1 MTRFLVMNAQKIPCP
16 LLRPH
21 IYEGF
26 DELEHAKEGIVG
38 IPTKVLRN
46 WLNETNVDTSVIH
59 VDVLQRLHDEG
70 QEPSSVVEIV
80 HDVANAHDHD

>member
-1 MTRFLVMNAQKIPCP
+1 MLFLVTKFLNDMFFLVMNAQKFPCP
-16 LLRPH
+16 LLHPQ

-38 IPTKVLRN
+38 IPTKVLSN

-59 VDVLQRLHDEG
+59 VDVL
-70 QEPSSVVEIV
+70 
-80 HDVANAHDHD
+80 

>member
-1 MTRFLVMNAQKIPCP
+1 MNAQKFPCP
-16 LLRPH
+16 LLHPQ

-38 IPTKVLRN
+38 IPTKVLSN

-59 VDVLQRLHDEG
+59 VDVL
-70 QEPSSVVEIV
+70 
-80 HDVANAHDHD
+80 